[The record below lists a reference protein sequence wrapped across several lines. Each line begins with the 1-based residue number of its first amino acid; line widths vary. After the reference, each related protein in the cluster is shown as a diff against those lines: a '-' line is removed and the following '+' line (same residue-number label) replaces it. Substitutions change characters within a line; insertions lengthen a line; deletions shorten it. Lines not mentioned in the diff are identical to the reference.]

1 MAEDQDSKTED
12 PTGRRLSQA
21 RGQGNVGLSRDVAT
35 VTSLIA
41 TLVVML
47 LVLPWTMQPLLRLMR
62 ACIEH
67 PEQIRIGQLPDLQL
81 LIARVAETAA
91 WALLPAIAV
100 LTINGVVTTIAQT
113 EGLLWATDKLK
124 LHWDFLNP
132 MGGIKKIFGWRS
144 LIEFLKGLVKVAIV
158 GTAAFLVI
166 KPEVVRVTLLIGIE
180 PALML
185 ATLLDDA
192 RRLLTAVILTILVIA
207 TLDYFYQKWS
217 TLRGLKMSKQEVKD
231 EVKNAEGDPAV
242 KGRQRQIRM
251 TRARKRML
259 QAVPKASVVV
269 TNPTHYAVALHY
281 EPGAMSA
288 PRVVAKGVDYLAQKI
303 RELALAHDVPIVE
316 NPTVAR
322 ALYATV
328 EVDEEISAEH
338 YKAVAEII
346 GYVMKLRRW
355 KMAG

>member
-1 MAEDQDSKTED
+1 MAEDQDSKTEQ
-12 PTGRRLSQA
+12 PTGRRMSQA
-21 RGQGNVGLSRDVAT
+21 RSQGNVGVSRDVST

-41 TLVVML
+41 AMVVL
-47 LVLPWTMQPLLRLMR
+47 LLILPWTMQPLLGLMR
-62 ACIEH
+62 SCIEH
-67 PEQIRIGQLPDLQL
+67 PEQIRIGNLPDLQH
-81 LIARVAETAA
+81 LIARVAETMA
-91 WALLPAIAV
+91 WALALPIAV
-100 LTINGVVTTIAQT
+100 LMINGIATTIAQT
-113 EGLLWATDKLK
+113 EGLLWAREKLK
-124 LHWDFLNP
+124 LNWSFLNP
-132 MGGIKKIFGWRS
+132 FGGIKKIFGWRS
-144 LIEFLKGLVKVAIV
+144 MIEFLKGLIKVAIV

-166 KPEVVRVTLLIGIE
+166 KPEVVRVTLLIGIA
-180 PALML
+180 PDLML
-185 ATLLDDA
+185 ATMVDNV
-192 RRLLTAVILTILVIA
+192 RRLLTAVILTIIVIA
-207 TLDYFYQKWS
+207 LLDYFYQKWA
-217 TLRGLKMSKQEVKD
+217 TMRGLKMTKQEVKD
-231 EVKNAEGDPAV
+231 EVKNSEGDPAV

-281 EPGAMSA
+281 ESGAMSA